1 MTDDQ
6 VRRIGPGPTGG
17 TTPRIARHRHRRRW
31 VIESLGALTCLL
43 ALVAYLNFETEPEL
57 PATGGDLSAGAPTVA
72 GRPTGLPG
80 VVTEAGVASP
90 GLQPRQRPPSPSPS
104 TTPTPAPKPEPV
116 TAVLTVAEVEVP
128 AVVDLTGLGTRDWV
142 HWGLAGPDRT
152 VRKRDGSGEIR
163 DEGGRGQRATYDT
176 NPEGFSWRDGTPV
189 GSADATATGTYACGV
204 GNGFALSVAGSGELR
219 TVHLFAG
226 LWMSRGR
233 LDVRLSTGGPT
244 RTLRLEDP
252 HTNHTAQWVV
262 RFRVPRGQ
270 KLLVSWTTERTF
282 NGCGNVGIQAVAL
295 R

>member
-17 TTPRIARHRHRRRW
+17 PTPRIARHRYRRRG
-31 VIESLGALTCLL
+31 VIESVTALACLL
-43 ALVAYLNFETEPEL
+43 AVVAYLNLDTDPEP
-57 PATGGDLSAGAPTVA
+57 PATGGDFSAGEPTVA

-80 VVTEAGVASP
+80 TVTEAGVASP
-90 GLQPRQRPPSPSPS
+90 GLKPRQRPPSPSPS
-104 TTPTPAPKPEPV
+104 PSTSPMPTPEPV
-116 TAVLTVAEVEVP
+116 TPVLTVAEAEVP
-128 AVVDLTGLGTRDWV
+128 ALVDLTGLGTRDWV
-142 HWGLAGPDRT
+142 HWGLVGPDRT

-163 DEGGRGQRATYDT
+163 DEGGRGQRGTYDT
-176 NPEGFSWRDGTPV
+176 NPEGFSWRDGAPV
-189 GSADATATGTYACGV
+189 GSADATPTGTYACGV
-204 GNGFALSVAGSGELR
+204 GNGFVLSVAGSGELR

-252 HTNHTAQWVV
+252 HTNHTAQWVI
-262 RFRVPRGQ
+262 RFRAPRGQ
-270 KLLVSWTTERTF
+270 KLLMSWTTEQTF
-282 NGCGNVGIQAVAL
+282 TGCGNVGVQAVAL